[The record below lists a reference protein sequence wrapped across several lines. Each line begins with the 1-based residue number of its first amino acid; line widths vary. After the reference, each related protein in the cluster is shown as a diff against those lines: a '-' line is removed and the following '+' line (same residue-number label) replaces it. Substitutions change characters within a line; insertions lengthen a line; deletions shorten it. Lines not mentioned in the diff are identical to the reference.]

1 MAEWRNGSEAE
12 VQNLQLSMEQISTSP
27 SSNYLHSAG
36 DDVAGVHISPP
47 TSVRSTSTGASGG
60 AGGKTQRNAATQR
73 NKRRTS
79 PYPAPSPP
87 ATVTPTAP
95 VASAS
100 IISANPL
107 MHDEYNNQLANMAP
121 MDYRYDLQPSSSN
134 QYLTSA
140 MYSAYNANEV
150 HLYSYGANGEA
161 HADLYPSYYNNEA
174 SMYTL
179 RHYPTAHTMPEGT
192 RHNLIGA
199 QLIQSTLSLLPL
211 LLRPSYLRPAL
222 IIQSGRP
229 HLNPAF

>member
-1 MAEWRNGSEAE
+1 
-12 VQNLQLSMEQISTSP
+12 MEQISTSP
-27 SSNYLHSAG
+27 SSSYLHSVAE
-36 DDVAGVHISPP
+36 DVVGVHISPP
-47 TSVRSTSTGASGG
+47 TSVRSTSAATSSSGG
-60 AGGKTQRNAATQR
+60 KAQRNAATQR

-140 MYSAYNANEV
+140 MYSAYNTNEV
-150 HLYSYGANGEA
+150 HLYSYGANGET

-192 RHNLIGA
+192 RRCFIGA
-199 QLIQSTLSLLPL
+199 VLIQSTFTSSLLPFFP
-211 LLRPSYLRPAL
+211 PSFPCYYFNCIYERAF
-222 IIQSGRP
+222 IIQSRHRP
-229 HLNPAF
+229 SFSIIH

>member
-1 MAEWRNGSEAE
+1 
-12 VQNLQLSMEQISTSP
+12 MEQISTSP